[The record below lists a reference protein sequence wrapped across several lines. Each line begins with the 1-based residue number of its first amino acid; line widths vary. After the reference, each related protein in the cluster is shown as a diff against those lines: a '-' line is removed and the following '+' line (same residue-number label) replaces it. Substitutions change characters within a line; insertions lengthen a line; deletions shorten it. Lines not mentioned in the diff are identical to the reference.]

1 MHLHTNGTNNR
12 LVFQINDGYKLELRT
27 LETMELSGSKKK
39 KKLTDKTK
47 IGENVL
53 SLEVVEVV
61 LVQCNLVDTQYQRKS
76 ELSYTFIPNKS

>member
-39 KKLTDKTK
+39 KKINRQNK
-47 IGENVL
+47 NW
-53 SLEVVEVV
+53 
-61 LVQCNLVDTQYQRKS
+61 RKCTES
-76 ELSYTFIPNKS
+76 